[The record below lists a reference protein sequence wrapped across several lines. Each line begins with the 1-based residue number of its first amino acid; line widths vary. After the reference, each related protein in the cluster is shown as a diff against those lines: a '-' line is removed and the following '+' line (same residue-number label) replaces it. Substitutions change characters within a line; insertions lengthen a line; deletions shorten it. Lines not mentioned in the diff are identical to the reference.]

1 MARTRSVKM
10 AMALDVGYFGSTAL
24 AIDELE
30 GPRLCRVEAQYSSSR
45 QASSIPGIGDWCG
58 ARGCSAKHPRQLMM
72 QSRITTSLLPSPAL
86 ASMTCAPSPRR
97 SRSERRKGQGSL
109 KRFFCFLKS
118 ASFWCFLL
126 TAHKRIKNS
135 GGKKRRGRGGAVAP
149 GSVGAQRLLPAGRAA
164 NQQGGVSP
172 FSTPSPRRSLSL

>member
-1 MARTRSVKM
+1 
-10 AMALDVGYFGSTAL
+10 MALGKML
-24 AIDELE
+24 
-30 GPRLCRVEAQYSSSR
+30 R
-45 QASSIPGIGDWCG
+45 
-58 ARGCSAKHPRQLMM
+58 
-72 QSRITTSLLPSPAL
+72 
-86 ASMTCAPSPRR
+86 
-97 SRSERRKGQGSL
+97 QGSL

-135 GGKKRRGRGGAVAP
+135 GRKKRRGRGGAVAP